1 MKVDDDVSRTKYALT
16 TQQIK
21 GNEEIPG
28 TKKKKIN
35 YQKRHVKCNVKQALL
50 SYFFSAS
57 VAYNFKQVIRA
68 MSVRV
73 TGEHFQRISKSSFI
87 VRFILLLFSLISL

>member
-28 TKKKKIN
+28 TKKKKPI
-35 YQKRHVKCNVKQALL
+35 KKGT
-50 SYFFSAS
+50 SS
-57 VAYNFKQVIRA
+57 V
-68 MSVRV
+68 M
-73 TGEHFQRISKSSFI
+73 
-87 VRFILLLFSLISL
+87 